1 MTVAT
6 VMPFIPAQWFTSAGD
21 AVLSGGQ
28 LWFYEVGT
36 STPKAVYADYE
47 AITPL
52 SNPVIL
58 NAAGKATIFLG
69 AGGYKVVLTD
79 EFGAQIGSPVDGV
92 FGNVGAMAGGT
103 VQTGVATFADL
114 RDLPNPGEV
123 VTVIVSGA
131 LAQGDGG
138 GGVFTFDPGISTV
151 DDGGIVIAPTFGVG
165 RWVRSVSG
173 NPSISWWGIKGL
185 TTESDDIAIA
195 NAFAYCNAQN
205 CSLIIDR
212 HNVGLRADATFSGS
226 RLIFSGGDFYTAGAP
241 ANITMSEG
249 ATVEADPHDQLIS
262 GGGVIFYGNGQEFSP
277 EWTSSSLTNAG
288 LAIAIACAGSSLCRM
303 VVSSPY
309 ACASSVAIPANVEL
323 QRSESG
329 RLNFTAAASLSV
341 GKMGYLGREQFFS
354 WNSIANVGT
363 VSINAPEIYPEWFG
377 AVGDGMEDDSIA
389 FYAAAKTGR
398 VSLASAG
405 NYRLRTLWG
414 STPSPLAIKG
424 GTVTLESGKDLGSGF
439 LSLESTK
446 IVKSPGNWFAGTF
459 LQALNSE
466 FPVAYTATTQ
476 SITGCKYT
484 GGALMPVFD
493 GAPLIKNGHLDI
505 LAAQLL
511 GTGADGKIQE
521 ASGDL
526 ELSQIA
532 VDGVSFNASQ
542 TALTGGVALSNPMQ
556 MIYLVGNVVG
566 PAVTITLP
574 SMVGTT
580 HEDGPNIIFFLALGA
595 RSYTV
600 QWTRFGTPESVTHS
614 GSMMLYCYRA
624 ADNWFVL
631 KGAA

>member
-1 MTVAT
+1 MIASM
-6 VMPFIPAQWFTSAGD
+6 MPFVPAQWFTAAGD
-21 AVLSGGQ
+21 AVLAGGR
-28 LWFYEVGT
+28 LYFYEAGT
-36 STPKAVYADYE
+36 TTPKPVYADYQMT
-47 AITPL
+47 TPL
-52 SNPVIL
+52 VNPVVL
-58 NAAGKATIFLG
+58 DAAGKATIFLG
-69 AGGYKVVLTD
+69 DGGYKVVLTD

-114 RDLPNPGEV
+114 RNLPNPGAV
-123 VTVIVSGA
+123 VSVIVAGA

-138 GGVFTFDPGISTV
+138 GGLFTFDPEISTA
-151 DDGGIVIAPTFGVG
+151 DDGGIIIAPTFGVG
-165 RWVRSVSG
+165 RWVRSVSSI
-173 NPSISWWGIKGL
+173 PAISWWGIKGL
-185 TTESDDIAIA
+185 TTESDEVAIA

-226 RLIFSGGDFYTAGAP
+226 RLIFSGGNFYTAGAP

-309 ACASSVAIPANVEL
+309 ACASSVAIPANIEL

-377 AVGDGMEDDSIA
+377 AVGDGTEDDSIA

-511 GTGADGKIQE
+511 GTDAAGKLQDAGRNIQLANLAYDRDGDGGLFINGNITLTNPLPLLHVVANSVPGQNIQ
-521 ASGDL
+521 
-526 ELSQIA
+526 
-532 VDGVSFNASQ
+532 
-542 TALTGGVALSNPMQ
+542 
-556 MIYLVGNVVG
+556 
-566 PAVTITLP
+566 ITLP
-574 SMVGTT
+574 DATG
-580 HEDGPNIIFFLALGA
+580 EDYKTAPNIFILMANGTETYSVISPGQGSFSHNRSALLFRLGMTN
-595 RSYTV
+595 Y
-600 QWTRFGTPESVTHS
+600 W
-614 GSMMLYCYRA
+614 Y
-624 ADNWFVL
+624 VL

>member
-6 VMPFIPAQWFTSAGD
+6 VMPFVPAQWFTSAGD

-36 STPKAVYADYE
+36 STPKTVYADYE
-47 AITPL
+47 AVTPL

-58 NAAGKATIFLG
+58 NAAGKATVFLG
-69 AGGYKVVLTD
+69 SGGYKVVLRD
-79 EFGAQIGSPVDGV
+79 ALGAILDTVDGV
-92 FGNVGAMAGGT
+92 FGSGGTAAGGNI
-103 VQTGVATFADL
+103 QTTVATFADL
-114 RDLPNPGEV
+114 RALTNPGEV
-123 VTVIVSGA
+123 VTVLVSGA

-138 GGVFTFDPGISTV
+138 GGAFTFDPDISTP
-151 DDGGIVIAPTFGVG
+151 DDGGVVIAPAFGVG
-165 RWVRSVSG
+165 RWVRSASSI
-173 NPSISWWGIKGL
+173 PAISWWGVKGL
-185 TTESDDIAIA
+185 TTESDEVAIG

-205 CSLIIDR
+205 CSLIVDR
-212 HNVGLRADATFSGS
+212 HNVGLRSNATFSGS

-277 EWTSSSLTNAG
+277 EWTSSSLTTAG

-309 ACASSVAIPANVEL
+309 ACASSVAIPANIEL

-377 AVGDGMEDDSIA
+377 AVGDGTEDDSIA

-511 GTGADGKIQE
+511 GTDAAGKLQDAGRNIQLANLAYDRDG
-521 ASGDL
+521 
-526 ELSQIA
+526 
-532 VDGVSFNASQ
+532 DGGLFIN
-542 TALTGGVALSNPMQ
+542 
-556 MIYLVGNVVG
+556 GNVTLTNPLPLLHVVANSVPG
-566 PAVTITLP
+566 QNIQITLP
-574 SMVGTT
+574 DATG
-580 HEDGPNIIFFLALGA
+580 EDYKTAPNIFILMANGTETYSVISPGQGSFSHNRSALLFRLGMTN
-595 RSYTV
+595 Y
-600 QWTRFGTPESVTHS
+600 W
-614 GSMMLYCYRA
+614 Y
-624 ADNWFVL
+624 VL
-631 KGAA
+631 KGAV